1 MPEFRPYRRILALIR
16 FDAMDGVTAEKA
28 LMLARLNQAQLDF
41 LHLIEPDGTLDGGYP
56 GSTRQATVR
65 DLEHASLRRLEYLAA
80 QLGAG
85 EARCHAIY
93 APLRQ
98 GFRQYV
104 RDGQPDLIITGEQAA
119 CLTGPHDVLV
129 LSGSQR
135 PQGGRLLTPLLDFFG
150 LRPRAARVRPQVR

>member
-16 FDAMDGVTAEKA
+16 FDAMDGATAEKA

-56 GSTRQATVR
+56 GSTRQATAL
-65 DLEHASLRRLEYLAA
+65 DLERASLRRLDFLAA
-80 QLGAG
+80 RLGAG

-93 APLRQ
+93 GPLRQ

-104 RDGQPDLIITGEQAA
+104 RDAQPDLIVTGEQTAY
-119 CLTGPHDVLV
+119 LDGPHDVLV
-129 LSGSQR
+129 LSGAHRS
-135 PQGGRLLTPLLDFFG
+135 QGGRLLAMLMSLLG
-150 LRPRAARVRPQVR
+150 LRQRARVRPLMR

>member
-16 FDAMDGVTAEKA
+16 FDAMDSATAEKA

-56 GSTRQATVR
+56 GSTRQATVL
-65 DLEHASLRRLEYLAA
+65 DLERASLRRLDFLAA
-80 QLGAG
+80 RLGAG

-93 APLRQ
+93 GPLRQ

-104 RDGQPDLIITGEQAA
+104 RDAQPDLIVTGEQAA
-119 CLTGPHDVLV
+119 HLDGPHDVLV
-129 LSGSQR
+129 LSGAQR
-135 PQGGRLLTPLLDFFG
+135 SHGGRLLATLMSLLG
-150 LRPRAARVRPQVR
+150 LRQRARVRPLVR